1 MLRVSPAA
9 RFPSVH
15 GKLAQLPVAE
25 TKDKPG
31 GAGSSST
38 ASVASEGPSLP
49 TTMVYVTFVFDPVD
63 CGPVLVTKTSAAGTR
78 GIVVW
83 AAAAPSGP
91 APSGSTR
98 AVLVRS
104 PLASGFTRTS
114 KRTRA
119 DAPAATW
126 PAGAPELLTRAPDE
140 NGIAPATSG
149 TATPFRVVLP
159 ATYVVPAG

>member
-9 RFPSVH
+9 RSPSVH

-31 GAGSSST
+31 GVGSSST
-38 ASVASEGPSLP
+38 TSAAGEGPSLP

-78 GIVVW
+78 GIKVC

-119 DAPAATW
+119 EEPAATSRAGS
-126 PAGAPELLTRAPDE
+126 PGPLTGAPDA

-149 TATPFRVVLP
+149 AATPFSVVLP
-159 ATYVVPAG
+159 AT